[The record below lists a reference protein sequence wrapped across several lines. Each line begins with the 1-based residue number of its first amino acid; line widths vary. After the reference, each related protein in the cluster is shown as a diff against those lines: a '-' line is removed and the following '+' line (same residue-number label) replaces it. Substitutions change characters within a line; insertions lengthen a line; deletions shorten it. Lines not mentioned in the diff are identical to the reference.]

1 MRRLPG
7 SGIRGDYVKMVHN
20 GIEYA
25 MMQLIAESYDLM
37 KRGLGLPNERLREI
51 YEQWNSS
58 FLSGFLIG
66 ITARIF
72 AKKDEATGRPPCGHD
87 R

>member
-1 MRRLPG
+1 MDGEPCVAYLGPG
-7 SGIRGDYVKMVHN
+7 SSGDYVKMVHN

-37 KRGLGLPNERLREI
+37 KRGLSLPNERLRDI
-51 YEQWNSS
+51 Y
-58 FLSGFLIG
+58 
-66 ITARIF
+66 
-72 AKKDEATGRPPCGHD
+72 D